1 MNNNFINRDILEG
14 CDEIAEQI
22 KAESREHLPISYGIT
37 FKDDNTI
44 EITFIFKSNDDKFNG
59 ITLIILRSE
68 NIKSCD
74 LNIENY
80 GTISLSSKLFSM
92 LYEFTCY
99 INKRLED
106 YKG

>member
-14 CDEIAEQI
+14 CDEIVEQI
-22 KAESREHLPISYGIT
+22 KAESREYLPISYGIT
-37 FKDDNTI
+37 FKNDNTI
-44 EITFIFKSNDDKFNG
+44 EIAFIFGSDDDKFNG
-59 ITLIILRSE
+59 ITFVIIKSE

-92 LYEFTCY
+92 LYEFACY

-106 YKG
+106 FKE